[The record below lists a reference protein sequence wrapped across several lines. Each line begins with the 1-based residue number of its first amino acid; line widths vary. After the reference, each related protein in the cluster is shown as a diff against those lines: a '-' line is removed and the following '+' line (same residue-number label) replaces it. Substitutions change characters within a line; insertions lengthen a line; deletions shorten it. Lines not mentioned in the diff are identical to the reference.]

1 MFNLENL
8 NPQLNPKF
16 NKMSQKYVMM
26 DTQKL
31 VTSILEKTID
41 GQAAFELRQIQM
53 KKSHRGIHIV
63 KLRLTVPYLIGSEKL
78 YPEIVLKNSY
88 DGRSLFEAHLGIFR
102 VWCGNGLVI
111 TLKNFGEIKLRHMGT
126 EEEVAFKL
134 VSEFIKS
141 MSQFQKVQ
149 QQLVDRE
156 LTDEEKI
163 EFAKSAAQARWNK
176 EFTEQQAQELL
187 MAQRPEDEG
196 NSLWTVYNVIQEK
209 AIQGTKIAGMKK
221 SKAITRAQ
229 TDLKI
234 NQDLF
239 NLAMSYIQTDP
250 EGNPTETEYV
260 EFEEIQN
267 TESFTEIQEVPD
279 LETVTIPE
287 QPSKFLYEG
296 PTRRRV
302 ANPAYN
308 TWVELYGDLV

>member
-1 MFNLENL
+1 MFNLEDL

-31 VTSILEKTID
+31 VTSILEKKIK

-53 KKSHRGIHIV
+53 KKSKRGIHIV
-63 KLRLTVPYLIGSEKL
+63 KLRLTVPYQIGNEKL
-78 YPEIVLKNSY
+78 YPEIVLKNSF
-88 DGRSLFEAHLGIFR
+88 DGRSLFEAHMGIFR

-111 TLKNFGEIKLRHMGT
+111 KLKDFGEIKLRHMGT
-126 EEEVAFKL
+126 EEEVAFQL
-134 VSEFIKS
+134 VEEFIKS
-141 MSQFQKVQ
+141 MSQFQEVQ

-163 EFAKSAAQARWNK
+163 EFAMSAAQVRWNK
-176 EFTEQQAQELL
+176 EFTPNQAQELL

-209 AIQGTKIAGMKK
+209 AIQGTKVEGMKK

-239 NLAMSYIQTDP
+239 ALAMSYITMDP
-250 EGNPTETEYV
+250 EGTPQPEYDT
-260 EFEEIQN
+260 FEEVQDVE
-267 TESFTEIQEVPD
+267 TFEPEVLETPD

-287 QPSKFLYEG
+287 MPKKVIQVRGKFQ
-296 PTRRRV
+296 R
-302 ANPAYN
+302 NPEYN